1 MKTKPFITGVIL
13 SLLVSISARAETI
26 MVLGDSLSAGYGI
39 DPSQGWVN
47 LLQQQ
52 LGDDHKVINASVSGE
67 TSGGGLHRLPPLLRE
82 HTPDWIILELGG
94 NDGLRGYPLTTVRR
108 NLEQIIDTSTKSGGR
123 VLLIGM
129 HIPPNYGP
137 RYSQQFSSLYVELAE
152 NYDLPIIANFIDTV
166 ATSPELMQADGIHP
180 TAEAQPLLMEQVFTT
195 LKPQLKNT
203 SP

>member
-1 MKTKPFITGVIL
+1 MKTKPLISGVIL
-13 SLLVSISARAETI
+13 SLLLSISVRADTI

-39 DPSQGWVN
+39 DPSRGWVN

-52 LGDDHKVINASVSGE
+52 LGNDHTVINASVSGE

-94 NDGLRGYPLTTVRR
+94 NDGLRGYPLTTVRH

-137 RYSQQFSSLYVELAE
+137 RYSQQFSSLFTQLAE
-152 NYDLPIIANFIDTV
+152 TYNLPIITNFIDTV

-180 TAEAQPLLMEQVFTT
+180 TAEAQPLLMEQVLMA
-195 LKPQLKNT
+195 LKPRLQNT